1 MSPNIGRPK
10 SDNPKSN
17 PIHVRLDDNSK
28 KILDRYCRQE
38 RVAKTEAI
46 RRGIQKLESEIKE
59 QSVTALESDKRS
71 ILPPTSGG

>member
-59 QSVTALESDKRS
+59 
-71 ILPPTSGG
+71 